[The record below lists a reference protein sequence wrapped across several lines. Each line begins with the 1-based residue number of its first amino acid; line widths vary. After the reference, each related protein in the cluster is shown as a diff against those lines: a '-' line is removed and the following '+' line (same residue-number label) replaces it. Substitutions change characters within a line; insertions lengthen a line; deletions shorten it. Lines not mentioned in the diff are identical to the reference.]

1 MDLQTPNRK
10 ENNSRSERSC
20 RSSPSS
26 RSRRI
31 PEWDLP
37 EEADAPAPPENH
49 TNRTANGREH
59 RAHGE
64 SFLHP
69 ASSWQSLYPGGGSD
83 TFFRRRLSALPSLQA
98 LQSLPSS
105 EECAL
110 CSFNTH
116 THTQR
121 WLNRTQQ
128 MLQIIEDGK
137 EKFTS
142 RADEIRHRLQMP
154 ERKKK
159 LIKDF

>member
-59 RAHGE
+59 RARGE

-69 ASSWQSLYPGGGSD
+69 ASSWQSLYPGGGRD
-83 TFFRRRLSALPSLQA
+83 TIFRRRLSALPSLQA

-116 THTQR
+116 THTHR
-121 WLNRTQQ
+121 GDWIGLNRCCKSLKMEKKNSPLGLMKLGTDFKC
-128 MLQIIEDGK
+128 LRGK
-137 EKFTS
+137 KN
-142 RADEIRHRLQMP
+142 
-154 ERKKK
+154 
-159 LIKDF
+159 